1 MEFTVDRSI
10 LQNAL
15 AKTQGIIDRKTTA
28 QVLSNI
34 LLEATDDGQINIT
47 CTDYDVMWSGTI
59 AAEVVEA
66 GAVAT
71 NGKQFYETIR
81 NFQDG
86 RVVIRT
92 VDSRIKLI
100 CGASEATFTTFPEED
115 FPRLSEET
123 DVETFKIPKN
133 VFREMIDSCQF
144 SLSNDEARPALNG
157 AYFRVSKSSDATG
170 LHLTMVTTDGHRL
183 SKVERDLQGVGY
195 AQAPADGI
203 IHKKGI
209 QELRRTIGGEDEE
222 IEIGFVD
229 NREILLR
236 NDGGTLKVRQIDARY
251 PNYEKVIPT
260 TTENTATVSRE
271 ALMGALRLSSSI
283 AAPKTSLVKMHF
295 LSGKLVVIG
304 TNPDLG
310 EGKAEIAL
318 DYEGPDI
325 TVGFNFRY
333 LMDIASNLKD
343 ETLSVE
349 FTDSGSQA
357 LFRNPSDKGLIY
369 VVMPMRV

>member
-10 LQNAL
+10 LLNAL

-47 CTDYDVMWSGTI
+47 CTDYDVMWSGSI
-59 AAEVVEA
+59 VAEVVEA

-86 RVVIRT
+86 RVVIQT
-92 VDSRIKLI
+92 IDSRIKLV

-123 DVETFKIPKN
+123 DVETFKVPKDML
-133 VFREMIDSCQF
+133 REMIDSCQF

-157 AYFRVSKSSDATG
+157 AYFKVSKSSDATG
-170 LHLTMVTTDGHRL
+170 IHLTMVTTDGHRL

-195 AQAPADGI
+195 AQTPADGI

-229 NREILLR
+229 NREVLLR

-260 TTENTATVSRE
+260 TTQNAANVSKE

-295 LSGKLVVIG
+295 EEGKLIVIG

-318 DYEGPDI
+318 DYAGPDI